1 MRHADPPV
9 TIGSDPIKALFYSA
23 LVNGIVSVPIMLLL
37 VLLASNRAALGRLR
51 LSGTAHVLA
60 WAAALLVTAAVGFM
74 LVTQLR
80 A

>member
-1 MRHADPPV
+1 
-9 TIGSDPIKALFYSA
+9 
-23 LVNGIVSVPIMLLL
+23 MLLL

>member
-1 MRHADPPV
+1 LSP
-9 TIGSDPIKALFYSA
+9 IDPIKALFYSA
-23 LVNGIVSVPIMLLL
+23 LVNGIVSVPSMLLL